1 MFSKNIAH
9 NYSYQLDKFHKQIIH
24 DSKDTCKK
32 YTQNHGLIL
41 IMMSQVLK
49 FTEWF
54 TVWKIQYFKN
64 GIQFFQEIKTSEIV
78 SEVTFT

>member
-54 TVWKIQYFKN
+54 TV
-64 GIQFFQEIKTSEIV
+64 
-78 SEVTFT
+78 